1 MKHDC
6 KFFVEYFALDLLM
19 DQVRCLAAA
28 AVWIVSAAL
37 LNGLF
42 NASRYASLF
51 TALMVCYLASPRVCR
66 AGRAAA

>member
-19 DQVRCLAAA
+19 DQVRCAAA

-37 LNGLF
+37 LNVLF
-42 NASRYASLF
+42 NASIYASSF
-51 TALMVCYLASPRVCR
+51 TASWYTN
-66 AGRAAA
+66 